1 MDNKKPAL
9 FLAIAFLFAFGHN
22 GFGQRWNQSS
32 KTENLIALI
41 QSFKKEEQDFQYK
54 VGASKTATAAL
65 LPVKQ
70 LDGTVVA
77 LQAMGTDGTP
87 LYYSTLTSPTATVSR
102 ASSMYYGGTLDLGI
116 SGQGMQ
122 VGVWD
127 AGIALESHQEFGNR
141 VTKADGSTTVDFH
154 ATMVTG
160 VLASSG
166 IQKEAQGVAFEA
178 TVLSHNWTR
187 DRIEVA
193 EAAANG
199 LLLSNHSYGIRSD
212 RVPDWYFGS
221 YIKISQDW
229 DNIMYHAPYYLMVSA
244 SGNAQNSQD
253 NEAPIYGKTTDGF
266 DLLLGFTTS
275 KNGIVVAGADTSFNG
290 NGILQNAQ
298 VSSYSSFGPTDD
310 GRIKP
315 DIAGDGGLIRS
326 TSDNG
331 VSSYSTLR
339 GTSMAAPG
347 VTGSLL
353 LLQSYHEE
361 LFGNYMKAA
370 SLKGLTLHTADDV
383 GALGPDYKMG
393 WGIINTK
400 RAAEV
405 LSNHGYRS
413 LITETTLRYGESYS
427 ITVSANE
434 KEPLM
439 ASISWTD
446 PASEF
451 INEGLLNDAAPVLVN
466 DLDLRITKNGATYEP
481 WLLDPSKSGSPAATG
496 DNKVDPFER
505 VEVLQPKGLY
515 TITVTHKGDL
525 VNDAQSFSLILTG
538 ISQTD
543 CVLVPP
549 SDIFMDQP
557 TENSIS
563 WFWEAQPETLYE
575 IQTQELGTEI
585 WDSQLTWENTVA
597 MDSLE
602 IGTSYKLRLRTLCA
616 ATLTSE
622 FSETLEFEFQGT
634 ETKLKTAAKEKEV
647 TNGSLTIYP
656 NPADALIQINDAI
669 MDHGASYV
677 ITSLS
682 GFVVKQGVVSE
693 RGINVADLAT
703 GVYLLSIGNGQQ
715 TKTSKFFKK

>member
-1 MDNKKPAL
+1 MDNKKTSL
-9 FLAIAFLFAFGHN
+9 LLAIVFLFAFAYK
-22 GFGQRWNQSS
+22 GFGQAWDQGP
-32 KTENLIALI
+32 KTEKLLALI
-41 QSFKKEEQDFQYK
+41 QSFKKEEQEFQYK
-54 VGASKTATAAL
+54 VRASKEATASL

-77 LQAMGTDGTP
+77 LQALGTDGTP
-87 LYYSTLTSPTATVSR
+87 LYYGTLATPTATVSR

-116 SGQGMQ
+116 TGQGMQ

-141 VTKADGSTTVDFH
+141 VTKADGSSTVDFH

-166 IQKEAQGVAFEA
+166 IQKEAQGVAFGA
-178 TVLSHNWTR
+178 QVLSHNWTR

-244 SGNAQNSQD
+244 SGNARNSQD
-253 NEAPIYGKTTDGF
+253 NEAPVYGKTEDGF

-275 KNGIVVAGADTSFNG
+275 KNGIVVAGADTNFDG

-331 VSSYSTLR
+331 ITSYSTLR

-370 SLKGLTLHTADDV
+370 SLKGLALHTADDI
-383 GALGPDYKMG
+383 GALGPDYTMG
-393 WGIINTK
+393 WGVINTK

-413 LITETTLRYGESYS
+413 LITETTLGSGESYS

-434 KEPLM
+434 IEPLI

-446 PASEF
+446 PASEV
-451 INEGLLNDAAPVLVN
+451 INEGLLNETVPVLVN
-466 DLDLRITKNGATYEP
+466 DLDIRITKNGTTYHP
-481 WLLDPSKSGSPAATG
+481 WLLDPSKSGSPATTG
-496 DNKVDPFER
+496 DNRVDPFER
-505 VEVLQPKGLY
+505 VDVLQPKGLY

-525 VNDAQSFSLILTG
+525 VSDAQSFSLILTG
-538 ISQTD
+538 ISETD

-549 SDIFMDQP
+549 TDIFMDQP
-557 TENSIS
+557 TEKSIS
-563 WFWEAQPETLYE
+563 WFWEEQPETLYE
-575 IQTQELGTEI
+575 IQTQEVGTEI
-585 WDSQLTWENTVA
+585 WDSQLTWENSFA
-597 MDSLE
+597 MDSLN
-602 IGTSYKLRLRTLCA
+602 IGSSYKLRMRTLCA

-622 FSETLEFEFQGT
+622 FSETLEFEFKGT
-634 ETKLKTAAKEKEV
+634 ETTLKTTATKEAVKSE
-647 TNGSLTIYP
+647 SLTIYP
-656 NPADALIQINDAI
+656 NPAEELIQVNDAI

-677 ITSLS
+677 IASLS
-682 GFVVKQGVVSE
+682 GFVVKQGIVSE